1 MNSVIDRLFWAIKDK
16 KPIPPFEEKLDIA
29 DAYEIQKKVSQKI
42 YSSELLGLKAG
53 VTSKDMQNAL
63 GIGSP
68 LIGGLFKENRL
79 DKNPTLPYRKGRLIE
94 CELGIFSDIHGN
106 IKAICAAIEFAVLDF
121 ERETDLGG
129 PNLVASNVAV
139 ERFLLGE
146 KFDDINSLSKERCT
160 LFRNDMI
167 VNRAD
172 IGESLGGPKEAA
184 RLIASEASRWDYII
198 HEDCVF
204 LSGACGSVV
213 KAEPG
218 KYLADFGGLGKLS
231 FEII

>member
-79 DKNPTLPYRKGRLIE
+79 DKNPTLPL
-94 CELGIFSDIHGN
+94 
-106 IKAICAAIEFAVLDF
+106 
-121 ERETDLGG
+121 ERGG
-129 PNLVASNVAV
+129 SSNVSSV
-139 ERFLLGE
+139 F
-146 KFDDINSLSKERCT
+146 SLI
-160 LFRNDMI
+160 FM
-167 VNRAD
+167 
-172 IGESLGGPKEAA
+172 
-184 RLIASEASRWDYII
+184 
-198 HEDCVF
+198 
-204 LSGACGSVV
+204 
-213 KAEPG
+213 
-218 KYLADFGGLGKLS
+218 
-231 FEII
+231 EILKQFVLP

>member
-1 MNSVIDRLFWAIKDK
+1 
-16 KPIPPFEEKLDIA
+16 
-29 DAYEIQKKVSQKI
+29 
-42 YSSELLGLKAG
+42 
-53 VTSKDMQNAL
+53 MQF
-63 GIGSP
+63 
-68 LIGGLFKENRL
+68 LIL
-79 DKNPTLPYRKGRLIE
+79 
-94 CELGIFSDIHGN
+94 
-106 IKAICAAIEFAVLDF
+106 
-121 ERETDLGG
+121 RETDLGG

-172 IGESLGGPKEAA
+172 IGESLGGPQEAA

-218 KYLADFGGLGKLS
+218 KYLSDFGGLGKLS